1 MASAGFTDR
10 KASGCTGGTMNHT
23 VTREELDV
31 ALLQVRA
38 EHEAALLQIH
48 AEIAEDRKR
57 ITIIEEFARELFRV
71 LWMKFR
77 GIRSELNETV
87 RDNVPYFLSKSER
100 SSMDEF
106 SVEA

>member
-1 MASAGFTDR
+1 MWSEAVAGTGISYG
-10 KASGCTGGTMNHT
+10 KASGCTGGTMT
-23 VTREELDV
+23 EYATREEL
-31 ALLQVRA
+31 
-38 EHEAALLQIH
+38 EAAILSLH
-48 AEIAEDRKR
+48 AEIADDRKR

-106 SVEA
+106 SVET